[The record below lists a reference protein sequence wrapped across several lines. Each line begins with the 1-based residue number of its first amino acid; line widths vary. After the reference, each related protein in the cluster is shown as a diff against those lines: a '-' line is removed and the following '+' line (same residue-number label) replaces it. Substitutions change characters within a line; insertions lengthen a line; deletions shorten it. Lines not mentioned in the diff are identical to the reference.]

1 MEAAAIGGDAVFRA
15 DFKFGIWR
23 MYAVLKYNPL
33 TAVSII

>member
-1 MEAAAIGGDAVFRA
+1 MEAAAVGGDVAFRA

-23 MYAVLKYNPL
+23 IYAVHKYNPL